1 MAAQLGGELV
11 SDNKKKVWRRLQHI
25 DHFCD
30 AETNELVN
38 LMFAAAFVE
47 QPASWS
53 LGLSTYHPWEQVWQ
67 CRKEEPAKGRA
78 LTSAQAAL
86 ALVGKAAAAGQA
98 AATLAAAAAASH
110 QVLQPSSKLN
120 RAAAAAATLP
130 AQRGAQRGAPESAPG
145 TPPTA
150 SGKRL
155 ASIYASSAFQSS
167 DLLGDKHRVP

>member
-1 MAAQLGGELV
+1 MVAQPGAEAAGE
-11 SDNKKKVWRRLQHI
+11 KKKVWRRLQHI

-47 QPASWS
+47 QPASCS
-53 LGLSTYHPWEQVWQ
+53 VGLSSYHPWEKVWQ
-67 CRKEEPAKGRA
+67 CRKEEPARGRA

-98 AATLAAAAAASH
+98 AATLAAAASQH
-110 QVLQPSSKLN
+110 VLQPSSKLN

-130 AQRGAQRGAPESAPG
+130 AQRAAPEPAPG

-155 ASIYASSAFQSS
+155 ASIYASSAFLAS